1 MAYHNDSAATA
12 AVCRVADCE
21 DHRTLPASV

>member
-12 AVCRVADCE
+12 AVCRVAGLWRSPNLTCI
-21 DHRTLPASV
+21 S